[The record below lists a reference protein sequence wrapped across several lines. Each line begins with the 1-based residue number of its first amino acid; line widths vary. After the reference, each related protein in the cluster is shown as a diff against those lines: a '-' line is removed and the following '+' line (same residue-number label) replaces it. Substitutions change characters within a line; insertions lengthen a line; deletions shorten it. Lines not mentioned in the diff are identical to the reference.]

1 MIMPRDHA
9 PKPKPFRAEL
19 VARVRQEIAEGKYET
34 PEKLEAA
41 LERLFASLGAP
52 PVDDDLLDSTPP
64 AQPVPPKRKGKTK

>member
-19 VARVRQEIAEGKYET
+19 VARVRREIAEGKYET

-41 LERLFASLGAP
+41 LERLFASLVAP
-52 PVDDDLLDSTPP
+52 PVDDILDEAPP
-64 AQPVPPKRKGKTK
+64 PQPVPPKRKGKTK

>member
-19 VARVRQEIAEGKYET
+19 VARVRREIAEGKYET

-41 LERLFASLGAP
+41 LERLFASLVAHHFAP
-52 PVDDDLLDSTPP
+52 AGRH
-64 AQPVPPKRKGKTK
+64 AQGHGLARNKM